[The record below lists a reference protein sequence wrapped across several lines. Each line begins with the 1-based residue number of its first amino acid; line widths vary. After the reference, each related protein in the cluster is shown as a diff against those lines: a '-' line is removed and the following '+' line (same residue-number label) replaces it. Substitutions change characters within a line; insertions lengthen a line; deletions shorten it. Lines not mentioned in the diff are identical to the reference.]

1 MDKQNKLDNLKREI
15 VEFKNYSEKLR
26 ESMIDVMGDNYH
38 PLPFFG
44 NANAKY
50 MFIGVAPGRLD
61 KKYKNPSE
69 DDSAFKYGSGKI
81 LMRLLKDFNIDLEL
95 IFFTN
100 IIKSNTPKDNMF
112 LDSDVRE
119 FSKILLKEI
128 EILEPEKIIVLGSQA
143 RGYFKDYIC
152 SL

>member
-100 IIKSNTPKDNMF
+100 IIKSNTTYMSRGALNISPSSKRYLGST
-112 LDSDVRE
+112 LDSNNT
-119 FSKILLKEI
+119 
-128 EILEPEKIIVLGSQA
+128 
-143 RGYFKDYIC
+143 YT
-152 SL
+152 